1 MSETNYMTKNSVV
14 TFAVLFFS
22 VLVFS
27 GCLTT
32 EHKEYRLKIKKD
44 GSGTAVIKHVN
55 ILSQKDEGKDQSFK
69 DFAELVTDYI
79 DGNKLQDDYPD
90 AKIIS
95 KKLFEENNQLMGEF
109 EMEFNGIGTFKLYKF
124 DEDSPYMFY
133 VDSFSETYVESNG
146 TYNPDVMPIIFWD
159 KNTTDFYIKTR
170 VTDLTDDTSHV
181 SLVEQ
186 YRKWKQ

>member
-1 MSETNYMTKNSVV
+1 MRKNSAVA
-14 TFAVLFFS
+14 FFVLFFTI
-22 VLVFS
+22 VFFS

-32 EHKEYRLKIKKD
+32 EYKEYRLKIKKD
-44 GSGTAVIKHVN
+44 GSGTAFIKHVN

-79 DGNKLQDDYPD
+79 DGDKLQGDYPD
-90 AKIIS
+90 AKIVS
-95 KKLFEENNQLMGEF
+95 KKLFEENNMLMGEF
-109 EMEFNGIGTFKLYKF
+109 ELEFEGIETFKLYKF
-124 DEDSPYMFY
+124 DGDSPYMFY

-159 KNTTDFYIKTR
+159 KNTTELYIKTR

-186 YRKWKQ
+186 YRKWK